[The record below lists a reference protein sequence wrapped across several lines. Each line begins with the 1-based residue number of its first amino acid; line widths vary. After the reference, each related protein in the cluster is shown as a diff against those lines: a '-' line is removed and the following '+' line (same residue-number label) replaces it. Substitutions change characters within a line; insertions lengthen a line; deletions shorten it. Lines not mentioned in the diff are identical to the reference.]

1 MNLIHYIRIPFPPS
15 VNSLWRIG
23 RGRMFRSKKYTAF
36 MKKCEEETV
45 WETCQRPP
53 IDYKIQME
61 VVVGRPRNKDG
72 SITKVRMDIDNRLKS
87 ALDVLEHL
95 KVYTDDCL
103 IEKITATWSTEHTD
117 THIKIW
123 RYEN

>member
-1 MNLIHYIRIPFPPS
+1 MSELIHKIQIPFPPS

-36 MKKCEEETV
+36 MKLCDEEII
-45 WETCQRPP
+45 WEKKPP
-53 IDYKIQME
+53 IDYKIEIE

-72 SITKVRMDIDNRLKS
+72 SVTKVRMDIDNRLKS
-87 ALDVLEHL
+87 CLDVIEHIG
-95 KVYTDDCL
+95 VYIDDCL
-103 IEKITATWSTEHTD
+103 IEKITAMWSTDFTHTE
-117 THIKIW
+117 IRIW